1 MLFIIFGTRVR
12 HQEIGEGQ
20 FYCPKCRA
28 QRSYKHKRATR
39 YFSLYF
45 VPLIP
50 FGKLSEFV
58 ECQTCGVAFE
68 PAVLQARG
76 PVSARHQAT
85 PPTASLPQLINT
97 LPDRLKA
104 GTPVDYL
111 VRDLTA
117 AGVDRDAALAMVT
130 PHLGDGQTTCPAC
143 GLSYAVSVA
152 ACAECGRGL

>member
-12 HQEIGEGQ
+12 HQEIGEGE
-20 FYCPKCRA
+20 FFCPKCRA
-28 QRSYKHKRATR
+28 QRHYKHKRATR

-50 FGKLSEFV
+50 FGKLGEFV

-68 PAVLQARG
+68 PAVLQVRG
-76 PVSARHQAT
+76 PVGARHQAA
-85 PPTASLPQLINT
+85 PSAQSLAQMINA
-97 LPDRLKA
+97 LPARLTA

-117 AGVDRDAALAMVT
+117 AGVDRDAALAMVQ
-130 PHLGDGQTTCPAC
+130 PHLAAGQKTCENC
-143 GLSYAVSVA
+143 GLTYAASVA
-152 ACAECGRGL
+152 HCAECGGTL